1 MRLKTILVTGLLSA
15 GLVTTAIADTRYITD
30 SLVVTLR
37 NNTSNDHQVLERL
50 SSNTP
55 VTFLAEQ
62 GNFYQVRTPK
72 GNEGFILK
80 QYVTADVP
88 KALLIEQLQARIA
101 ALEAD
106 YNQLQA
112 RYTRLQQGNDD
123 STQNTDLVLQ
133 LEEARTNLK
142 QLTEQ
147 YESLRESSADV
158 LTLYENNQLLEEQN
172 QSLTREVRILREENS
187 SFHRSN
193 MIQWF
198 LAGAGVF
205 LGGWLIG
212 KVSRQKPRGF
222 SR

>member
-1 MRLKTILVTGLLSA
+1 MKLKTILVTGLLSA
-15 GLVTTAIADTRYITD
+15 GLIATAIADTRYISDT
-30 SLVVTLR
+30 LVVTLR
-37 NNTSNDHQVLERL
+37 SNTTNDHQVLERL
-50 SSNTP
+50 SSNAP

-62 GNFYQVRTPK
+62 GNFYRVRTPN
-72 GNEGFILK
+72 GTEGFILK
-80 QYVTADVP
+80 QYLTAERP
-88 KALLIEQLQARIA
+88 KALMIEQLQAKIA
-101 ALEAD
+101 TLEAD
-106 YNQLQA
+106 YSQLQA
-112 RYTRLQQGNDD
+112 RYTERQQGNEDVMP
-123 STQNTDLVLQ
+123 NTDLVLQ
-133 LEEARTNLK
+133 LEEKRSNLK
-142 QLTEQ
+142 QITEQ
-147 YESLRESSADV
+147 YENLRESSADV

-172 QSLTREVRILREENS
+172 QSLTREVLVLREENS